1 MEKNTTIDPN
11 MIPSVGSSYNLSWDC
26 LKKNFVELLL
36 IIVISF
42 AISIPIAMLRG
53 AGDAIGMP
61 GGIILGL
68 MSVVFGLF
76 VSAPIS
82 YGVAFVFLKLIRDEK
97 FDVSDVFAGFK
108 NNYINV
114 ILANLLV
121 MAIVMAGILFF
132 IVPGIIFACKLAF
145 VPYLIMDKKMETV
158 DAVKTSW
165 DMTKGHTLTIF
176 LIGLL
181 AIPIFLLGLL
191 LLVVGTI
198 PAIMWIKGASAAIY
212 HTVDT
217 QLNPEEKENK
227 EVITEITKV
236 SDNLIS
242 ESTETNN
249 EDNNKE

>member
-1 MEKNTTIDPN
+1 

-42 AISIPIAMLRG
+42 AISIPIGMLRG
-53 AGDAIGMP
+53 ASEAIGMP

-82 YGVAFVFLKLIRDEK
+82 YGVAYVFLKLIRDEK
-97 FDVSDVFAGFK
+97 FDVSDIFAGFK

-121 MAIVMAGILFF
+121 IAIVMAGILFF

-165 DMTKGHTLTIF
+165 DMTKGNTLNIF

-198 PAIMWIKGASAAIY
+198 PAIMWIKGANAAIY

-217 QLNPEEKENK
+217 QLNPKEEKTIVEITEQSDNQINETTENETEENK
-227 EVITEITKV
+227 KEI
-236 SDNLIS
+236 
-242 ESTETNN
+242 
-249 EDNNKE
+249 